1 MNSASQSKSVPPSL
15 PKVPTACVVDA
26 HTHIFCWGE
35 NPKDG
40 YLSERTRRS
49 WLTRLLI
56 GLTGIRRET
65 GDNLSEKL
73 RNRFLREVNSSSLDH
88 VFVLAQDAVYHPE
101 GFRNDSQ
108 THFYVSND
116 YVLDLSKRSPKVL
129 PGCSINPIR
138 SDALQELER
147 CHAAGSRLIKVHT
160 AIQGVDPD
168 RAAFDGF
175 YALAKQLGVVLMFH
189 TGYEHSCTVV
199 SQSYTDPRR
208 LERPLS
214 HGGTV
219 IAAHCGTCAFFD
231 AEDYFPP
238 FVEMMN
244 RHQNLYGD
252 TAILA
257 TLIRWRAL
265 KRLRQTPDWL
275 RARIIHGS
283 DYPFPPARLPYLF
296 RTGLLPVERSNPLDL
311 DLAIKR
317 TFGFGQSYRERNSWV
332 DRWRQC

>member
-1 MNSASQSKSVPPSL
+1 MRILRQQTAVEQGNLTAVIRRDGEKPQFLSQLVQRRSRANHHGVGLIEDDKMFPSLERLQGGISIREKRLYLVTTRKARLRFLPRLYVQDVSTMKSASQSKSVLPSL
-15 PKVPTACVVDA
+15 PKAPTSCVVDA

-35 NPKDG
+35 NSKDG

-56 GLTGIRRET
+56 QLTGIRRET
-65 GDNLSEKL
+65 GDNLSAKL

-101 GFRNDSQ
+101 GSRNDSQ

-168 RAAFDGF
+168 RAEFDGF
-175 YALAKQLGVVLMFH
+175 YALAKQLGVILMFH

-214 HGGTV
+214 HGGRV
-219 IAAHCGTCAFFD
+219 IAAHC
-231 AEDYFPP
+231 
-238 FVEMMN
+238 
-244 RHQNLYGD
+244 RH
-252 TAILA
+252 
-257 TLIRWRAL
+257 
-265 KRLRQTPDWL
+265 
-275 RARIIHGS
+275 
-283 DYPFPPARLPYLF
+283 LPCL
-296 RTGLLPVERSNPLDL
+296 SN
-311 DLAIKR
+311 A
-317 TFGFGQSYRERNSWV
+317 
-332 DRWRQC
+332 